1 MSSAVL
7 TNVYNHY
14 LTAYAPKS
22 TSRYD
27 THKKSELRSIYN
39 SIVKLN
45 KESPWY
51 LETTSRSA
59 QEYAV
64 SLKESARL
72 FHNTIASLGG
82 LDDSQALAKKAAY
95 SSDPDTVS
103 ASYVGNTE
111 ESGADSPIPSLT
123 IQVQRLASSQ
133 ENMGAYLPDGEVA
146 LPPDTYSFD
155 ISINDLNYE
164 FQFNINEG
172 DTNREVQQRLVRLIN
187 NAGIGITAQ
196 LDAGESR
203 SSIRLQSA
211 VSGLPEGKSEIFRIT
226 DEHTSKTAGA
236 VEYFGLDYISRQ
248 PANSSF
254 LLNGEER
261 STASNTF
268 TISRMYEIELKAVS
282 QPDTDVTVGLK
293 TDTESLTDNVSSLI
307 GGYNTFI
314 NAAASYRQTQ
324 SLSGRLVREMSRI
337 ASHYQS
343 SMESMGIR
351 LQPDN
356 TLAIDEA
363 VLKESASSPDGGFS
377 YDTLKDFASSL
388 IRKTNQVTLDP
399 MSYVN
404 RTIVAYKNPGHNFAS
419 PYITSAYSGMMFNSY
434 C

>member
-1 MSSAVL
+1 MSNAIL

-22 TSRYD
+22 TTQYD

-64 SLKESARL
+64 NLKESARL

-95 SSDPDTVS
+95 SSDSGVIAATF
-103 ASYVGNTE
+103 VGKT
-111 ESGADSPIPSLT
+111 GDGSPVPTLKM
-123 IQVQRLASSQ
+123 QVNGLATSQ
-133 ENMGAYLPDGEVA
+133 ENMGTYLADGTVGLA
-146 LPPDTYSFD
+146 PDTYSFD
-155 ISINDLNYE
+155 VSINDLNYE
-164 FQFNINEG
+164 FQFNINEN
-172 DTNREVQQRLVRLIN
+172 DTNKDVQQRLVRLIN
-187 NAGIGITAQ
+187 NADIGIQAR
-196 LDAGESR
+196 LDEGNAR
-203 SSIRLQSA
+203 SSIRLFSQNT
-211 VSGLPEGKSEIFRIT
+211 GLPEGKSEIFRIT
-226 DEHTSKTAGA
+226 DDRTSKTSGA

-261 STASNTF
+261 STSSNTF
-268 TISRMYEIELKAVS
+268 TIGKMYEIELKAVS
-282 QPDTDVTVGLK
+282 APDTEVTIGLK
-293 TDTESLTDNVSSLI
+293 TDTESLTDNVSALI
-307 GGYNTFI
+307 GSYNTFI
-314 NAAASYRQTQ
+314 STASSYQ
-324 SLSGRLVREMSRI
+324 SSERLSGRLVREMSRI
-337 ASHYQS
+337 AAHYQS

-351 LQPDN
+351 LGSDN
-356 TLAIDEA
+356 TLSIDEA
-363 VLKESASSPDGGFS
+363 LLKESASSSDGSFS

-388 IRKTNQVTLDP
+388 IRKTNQVSLDP
-399 MSYVN
+399 MNYVS

-419 PYITSAYSGMMFNSY
+419 PYVTSAYSGMMFNSY

>member
-1 MSSAVL
+1 MSNAIL

-22 TSRYD
+22 TTQYD

-64 SLKESARL
+64 NLKESARL

-95 SSDPDTVS
+95 SSDSGVIAATF
-103 ASYVGNTE
+103 VGNT
-111 ESGADSPIPSLT
+111 GDDSPVPTLRM
-123 IQVQRLASSQ
+123 QVNGLATSQ
-133 ENMGAYLPDGEVA
+133 ENMGTYLADGTVGLA
-146 LPPDTYSFD
+146 PDTYSFD
-155 ISINDLNYE
+155 VSINDLNYE
-164 FQFNINEG
+164 FQFNINEN
-172 DTNREVQQRLVRLIN
+172 DTNKDVQQRLVRLIN
-187 NAGIGITAQ
+187 NADIGIQAR
-196 LDAGESR
+196 LDEGNAR
-203 SSIRLQSA
+203 SSIRLFSQNT
-211 VSGLPEGKSEIFRIT
+211 GLPEGKSEIFRIT
-226 DEHTSKTAGA
+226 DDRTSKTSGA

-261 STASNTF
+261 STSSNTF
-268 TISRMYEIELKAVS
+268 TIGKMYEIELKAVS
-282 QPDTDVTVGLK
+282 APDTEVTIGLK
-293 TDTESLTDNVSSLI
+293 TDTESLTDNVSALI
-307 GGYNTFI
+307 GSYNTFI
-314 NAAASYRQTQ
+314 STASSYQ
-324 SLSGRLVREMSRI
+324 SSERLSGRLVREMSRI
-337 ASHYQS
+337 AAHYQS

-351 LQPDN
+351 LGSDN
-356 TLAIDEA
+356 TLSIDEA
-363 VLKESASSPDGGFS
+363 LLKESASSSDGSFS

-388 IRKTNQVTLDP
+388 IRKTNQVSLDP
-399 MSYVN
+399 MNYVS

-419 PYITSAYSGMMFNSY
+419 PYVTSAYSGMMFNSY

>member
-1 MSSAVL
+1 MSNAIL

-22 TSRYD
+22 TTQYD

-64 SLKESARL
+64 NLKESARL

-95 SSDPDTVS
+95 SSDSGVIAATF
-103 ASYVGNTE
+103 VGNI
-111 ESGADSPIPSLT
+111 GDDSPVPTLKMQVNSLAT
-123 IQVQRLASSQ
+123 SQ
-133 ENMGAYLPDGEVA
+133 ENMGTYLADGTVGLA
-146 LPPDTYSFD
+146 PDTYSFD
-155 ISINDLNYE
+155 VSINDLNYE
-164 FQFNINEG
+164 FQFNINEN
-172 DTNREVQQRLVRLIN
+172 DTKKDVQQRLVRLIN
-187 NAGIGITAQ
+187 NADIGIQAR
-196 LDAGESR
+196 LDEGNAR
-203 SSIRLQSA
+203 SSIRLFSQNT
-211 VSGLPEGKSEIFRIT
+211 GLPEGKSEIFRIT
-226 DEHTSKTAGA
+226 DDRTSKTSGA

-261 STASNTF
+261 STSSNTF
-268 TISRMYEIELKAVS
+268 TIGKMYEIELKAVS
-282 QPDTDVTVGLK
+282 APDTEVTIGLK
-293 TDTESLTDNVSSLI
+293 TDTESLTDNVSALI
-307 GGYNTFI
+307 GSYNTFI
-314 NAAASYRQTQ
+314 STASSYQNSER
-324 SLSGRLVREMSRI
+324 LSGRLVREMSRI
-337 ASHYQS
+337 AAHYQS

-351 LQPDN
+351 LGSDN
-356 TLAIDEA
+356 TLSIDEA
-363 VLKESASSPDGGFS
+363 LLKESASSSDGSFS

-388 IRKTNQVTLDP
+388 IRKTNQVSLDP
-399 MSYVN
+399 MNYVS

-419 PYITSAYSGMMFNSY
+419 PYVTSAYSGMMFNSY

>member
-1 MSSAVL
+1 MSNAIL

-22 TSRYD
+22 TTQYD

-64 SLKESARL
+64 NLKESARL

-95 SSDPDTVS
+95 SSDSGVIAATF
-103 ASYVGNTE
+103 VGNT
-111 ESGADSPIPSLT
+111 GDDNPVPTLRM
-123 IQVQRLASSQ
+123 QVNGLATSQ
-133 ENMGAYLPDGEVA
+133 ENMGTYLADGTVGLA
-146 LPPDTYSFD
+146 PDTYSFD
-155 ISINDLNYE
+155 VSINDLNYE
-164 FQFNINEG
+164 FQFNINEN
-172 DTNREVQQRLVRLIN
+172 DTNKDVQQRLVRLIN
-187 NAGIGITAQ
+187 NADIGIQAR
-196 LDAGESR
+196 LDEGNAR
-203 SSIRLQSA
+203 SSIRLFSQNT
-211 VSGLPEGKSEIFRIT
+211 GLPEGKSEIFRIT
-226 DEHTSKTAGA
+226 DDRTSKTSGA

-261 STASNTF
+261 STSSNTF
-268 TISRMYEIELKAVS
+268 TIGKMYEIELKAVS
-282 QPDTDVTVGLK
+282 APDTEVTIGLK
-293 TDTESLTDNVSSLI
+293 TDTESLTDNVSALI
-307 GGYNTFI
+307 GSYNTFI
-314 NAAASYRQTQ
+314 STASSYQ
-324 SLSGRLVREMSRI
+324 SSERLSGRLVREMSRI
-337 ASHYQS
+337 AAHYQS

-351 LQPDN
+351 LGSDN
-356 TLAIDEA
+356 TLSIDEA
-363 VLKESASSPDGGFS
+363 LLKESASSSDGSFS

-388 IRKTNQVTLDP
+388 IRKTNQVSLDP
-399 MSYVN
+399 MNYVS

-419 PYITSAYSGMMFNSY
+419 PYVTSAYSGMMFNSY

>member
-1 MSSAVL
+1 MSNAIL

-22 TSRYD
+22 TTQYD

-64 SLKESARL
+64 NLKESARL
-72 FHNTIASLGG
+72 FHNTVASLGG

-95 SSDPDTVS
+95 SSDSGVIAATF
-103 ASYVGNTE
+103 VGST
-111 ESGADSPIPSLT
+111 GDDSPVPTLKMQVNSLAT
-123 IQVQRLASSQ
+123 SQ
-133 ENMGAYLPDGEVA
+133 ENMGTYLADGTVGLA
-146 LPPDTYSFD
+146 PDTYSFD
-155 ISINDLNYE
+155 VSINDLNYE
-164 FQFNINEG
+164 FQFNINEN
-172 DTNREVQQRLVRLIN
+172 DTNKDVQQRLVRLIN
-187 NAGIGITAQ
+187 NADIGIQAR
-196 LDAGESR
+196 LDEGNAR
-203 SSIRLQSA
+203 SSIRLFSQNT
-211 VSGLPEGKSEIFRIT
+211 GLPEGKSEIFRIT
-226 DEHTSKTAGA
+226 DDRTSKTSGA

-261 STASNTF
+261 STSSNTF
-268 TISRMYEIELKAVS
+268 TIGKMYEIELKAVS
-282 QPDTDVTVGLK
+282 APDTEVTIGLK
-293 TDTESLTDNVSSLI
+293 TDNESLTDNVSALI
-307 GGYNTFI
+307 GSYNTFI
-314 NAAASYRQTQ
+314 STASSYQ
-324 SLSGRLVREMSRI
+324 SSERLSGRLVREMSRI
-337 ASHYQS
+337 AAHYQS

-351 LQPDN
+351 LGSDN
-356 TLAIDEA
+356 TLSIDEA
-363 VLKESASSPDGGFS
+363 LLKESASSSDGSFS

-388 IRKTNQVTLDP
+388 IRKTNQVSLDP
-399 MSYVN
+399 MNYVS

-419 PYITSAYSGMMFNSY
+419 PYVTSAYSGMMFNSY

>member
-1 MSSAVL
+1 MSNAIL

-22 TSRYD
+22 TTQYD

-64 SLKESARL
+64 NLKESARL

-95 SSDPDTVS
+95 SSDSGVIAATF
-103 ASYVGNTE
+103 VGNT
-111 ESGADSPIPSLT
+111 DDDNPVPTLKM
-123 IQVQRLASSQ
+123 QVNGLATSQ
-133 ENMGAYLPDGEVA
+133 ENMGTYLADGTVGLA
-146 LPPDTYSFD
+146 PDTYSFD
-155 ISINDLNYE
+155 VSINDLNYE
-164 FQFNINEG
+164 FQFNINEN
-172 DTNREVQQRLVRLIN
+172 DTNKDVQQRLVRLIN
-187 NAGIGITAQ
+187 NADIGIQAR
-196 LDAGESR
+196 LDEGNAR
-203 SSIRLQSA
+203 SSIRLFSQNT
-211 VSGLPEGKSEIFRIT
+211 GLSEGKSEIFRIT
-226 DEHTSKTAGA
+226 DDRTSKTSGA

-261 STASNTF
+261 STSSNTF
-268 TISRMYEIELKAVS
+268 TIGKMYEIELKAVS
-282 QPDTDVTVGLK
+282 APDTEVTIGLK
-293 TDTESLTDNVSSLI
+293 TDTESLTDNVSALI
-307 GGYNTFI
+307 GSYNTFI
-314 NAAASYRQTQ
+314 STASSYQ
-324 SLSGRLVREMSRI
+324 SSERLSGRLVREMSRI
-337 ASHYQS
+337 AAHYQS

-351 LQPDN
+351 LGSDN
-356 TLAIDEA
+356 TLSIDEA
-363 VLKESASSPDGGFS
+363 LLKESASSSDGSFS

-388 IRKTNQVTLDP
+388 IRKTNQVSLDP
-399 MSYVN
+399 MNYVS

-419 PYITSAYSGMMFNSY
+419 PYVTSAYSGMMFNSY

>member
-1 MSSAVL
+1 MSNAIL

-22 TSRYD
+22 TTQYD

-64 SLKESARL
+64 NLKESARL

-95 SSDPDTVS
+95 SSDSGVIAATF
-103 ASYVGNTE
+103 VGNT
-111 ESGADSPIPSLT
+111 GDDSPVPTLKM
-123 IQVQRLASSQ
+123 QVNGLATSQ
-133 ENMGAYLPDGEVA
+133 ENMGTYLADGTVGLA
-146 LPPDTYSFD
+146 PDTYSFD
-155 ISINDLNYE
+155 VSINDLNYE
-164 FQFNINEG
+164 FQFNINEN
-172 DTNREVQQRLVRLIN
+172 DTNKDVQQRLVRLIN
-187 NAGIGITAQ
+187 NADIGIQAR
-196 LDAGESR
+196 LDEGNAR
-203 SSIRLQSA
+203 SSIRLFSQNT
-211 VSGLPEGKSEIFRIT
+211 GLPEGKSEIFRIT
-226 DEHTSKTAGA
+226 DDRTSKTSGA

-261 STASNTF
+261 STSSNTF
-268 TISRMYEIELKAVS
+268 TIDKMYEIELKAVS
-282 QPDTDVTVGLK
+282 APDTEVTIGLK
-293 TDTESLTDNVSSLI
+293 TDTESLTDNVSALI
-307 GGYNTFI
+307 GSYNTFI
-314 NAAASYRQTQ
+314 STASSYQ
-324 SLSGRLVREMSRI
+324 SSERLSGRLVREMSRI
-337 ASHYQS
+337 AAHYQS

-351 LQPDN
+351 LGSDN
-356 TLAIDEA
+356 TLSIDEA
-363 VLKESASSPDGGFS
+363 LLKESASSSDGSFS

-388 IRKTNQVTLDP
+388 IRKTNQVSLDP
-399 MSYVN
+399 MNYVS

-419 PYITSAYSGMMFNSY
+419 PYVTSAYSGMMFNSY

>member
-1 MSSAVL
+1 MSNAIL

-22 TSRYD
+22 TTQYD

-64 SLKESARL
+64 NLKESARL

-95 SSDPDTVS
+95 SSDSGVIAATF
-103 ASYVGNTE
+103 VGNA
-111 ESGADSPIPSLT
+111 GDDSPVPTLRM
-123 IQVQRLASSQ
+123 QVNGLATSQ
-133 ENMGAYLPDGEVA
+133 ENMGTYLADGTVGLA
-146 LPPDTYSFD
+146 PDTYSFD
-155 ISINDLNYE
+155 VSINDLNYE
-164 FQFNINEG
+164 FQFNINEN
-172 DTNREVQQRLVRLIN
+172 DTNKDVQQRLVRLIN
-187 NAGIGITAQ
+187 NADIGIQAR
-196 LDAGESR
+196 LDEGNAR
-203 SSIRLQSA
+203 SSIRLFSQNT
-211 VSGLPEGKSEIFRIT
+211 GLPEGKSEIFRIT
-226 DEHTSKTAGA
+226 DDRTSKTSGA

-261 STASNTF
+261 STSSNTF
-268 TISRMYEIELKAVS
+268 TIGKMYEIELKAVS
-282 QPDTDVTVGLK
+282 APDTEVTIGLK
-293 TDTESLTDNVSSLI
+293 TDTESLTDNVSALI
-307 GGYNTFI
+307 GSYNTFI
-314 NAAASYRQTQ
+314 STASSYQ
-324 SLSGRLVREMSRI
+324 SSERLSGRLVREMSRI
-337 ASHYQS
+337 AAHYQS

-351 LQPDN
+351 LGSDN
-356 TLAIDEA
+356 TLSIDEA
-363 VLKESASSPDGGFS
+363 LLKESASSSDGSFS

-388 IRKTNQVTLDP
+388 IRKINQVSLDP
-399 MSYVN
+399 MNYVS

-419 PYITSAYSGMMFNSY
+419 PYVTSAYSGMMFNSY

>member
-1 MSSAVL
+1 MSNAIL

-22 TSRYD
+22 TTQYD

-64 SLKESARL
+64 NLKESARL

-95 SSDPDTVS
+95 SSDSGVIAATF
-103 ASYVGNTE
+103 VGNT
-111 ESGADSPIPSLT
+111 GDDNPVPTLKM
-123 IQVQRLASSQ
+123 QVNGLATSQ
-133 ENMGAYLPDGEVA
+133 ENMGTYLADGTVGLA
-146 LPPDTYSFD
+146 PDTYSFD
-155 ISINDLNYE
+155 VSINDLNYE
-164 FQFNINEG
+164 FQFNINEN
-172 DTNREVQQRLVRLIN
+172 DTNKDVQQRLVRLIN
-187 NAGIGITAQ
+187 NADIGIQAR
-196 LDAGESR
+196 LDEGNAR
-203 SSIRLQSA
+203 SSIRLFSQNT
-211 VSGLPEGKSEIFRIT
+211 GLPEGKSEIFRIT
-226 DEHTSKTAGA
+226 DDRTSKTSGA

-261 STASNTF
+261 STSSNTF
-268 TISRMYEIELKAVS
+268 TIGKMYEIELKAVS
-282 QPDTDVTVGLK
+282 APDTEVTIGLK
-293 TDTESLTDNVSSLI
+293 TDTESLTDNVSALI
-307 GGYNTFI
+307 GSYNTFI
-314 NAAASYRQTQ
+314 STASSYQ
-324 SLSGRLVREMSRI
+324 SSERLSGRLVREMSRI
-337 ASHYQS
+337 AAHYQS

-351 LQPDN
+351 LGSDN
-356 TLAIDEA
+356 TLSIDEA
-363 VLKESASSPDGGFS
+363 LLKESASSSDGSFS

-388 IRKTNQVTLDP
+388 IWKTNQVSLDP
-399 MSYVN
+399 MNYVS

-419 PYITSAYSGMMFNSY
+419 PYVTSAYSGMMFNSY

>member
-1 MSSAVL
+1 MSNAIL

-22 TSRYD
+22 TTQYD

-64 SLKESARL
+64 NLKESARL

-95 SSDPDTVS
+95 SSDSGVIAATF
-103 ASYVGNTE
+103 VGNI
-111 ESGADSPIPSLT
+111 GDDSPVPTLKMQVNSLAT
-123 IQVQRLASSQ
+123 SQ
-133 ENMGAYLPDGEVA
+133 ENMGTYLADGTVGLA
-146 LPPDTYSFD
+146 PDTYSFD
-155 ISINDLNYE
+155 VSINDLNYE
-164 FQFNINEG
+164 FQFNINEN
-172 DTNREVQQRLVRLIN
+172 DTNKDVQQRLVRLIN
-187 NAGIGITAQ
+187 NADIGIQAR
-196 LDAGESR
+196 LDEGNAR
-203 SSIRLQSA
+203 SSIRLFSQNT
-211 VSGLPEGKSEIFRIT
+211 GLPEGKSEIFRIT
-226 DEHTSKTAGA
+226 DDRTSKTSGA

-261 STASNTF
+261 STSSNTF
-268 TISRMYEIELKAVS
+268 TIGKMYEIELKAVS
-282 QPDTDVTVGLK
+282 APDTEVTIGLK
-293 TDTESLTDNVSSLI
+293 TDTESLTDNVSALI
-307 GGYNTFI
+307 GSYNTFI
-314 NAAASYRQTQ
+314 STASSYQNSER
-324 SLSGRLVREMSRI
+324 LSGRLVREMSRI
-337 ASHYQS
+337 AAHYQS

-351 LQPDN
+351 LGSDN
-356 TLAIDEA
+356 TLSIDEA
-363 VLKESASSPDGGFS
+363 LLKESASSSDGSFS

-388 IRKTNQVTLDP
+388 IRKTNQVSLDP
-399 MSYVN
+399 MNYVS

-419 PYITSAYSGMMFNSY
+419 PYVTSAYSGMMFNSY

>member
-1 MSSAVL
+1 MSNAIL

-22 TSRYD
+22 TTQYD

-64 SLKESARL
+64 NLKESARL
-72 FHNTIASLGG
+72 FHNTIVSLGG

-95 SSDPDTVS
+95 SSDSGVIAATF
-103 ASYVGNTE
+103 VGNT
-111 ESGADSPIPSLT
+111 GDDSPVPTLRM
-123 IQVQRLASSQ
+123 QVNGLATSQ
-133 ENMGAYLPDGEVA
+133 ENMGTYLADGTVGLA
-146 LPPDTYSFD
+146 PDTYSFD
-155 ISINDLNYE
+155 VSINDLNYE
-164 FQFNINEG
+164 FQFNINEN
-172 DTNREVQQRLVRLIN
+172 DTNKDVQQRLVRLIN
-187 NAGIGITAQ
+187 NADIGIQAR
-196 LDAGESR
+196 LDEGNAR
-203 SSIRLQSA
+203 SSIRLFSQNT
-211 VSGLPEGKSEIFRIT
+211 GLPEGKSESFRIT
-226 DEHTSKTAGA
+226 DDRTSKTSGA

-261 STASNTF
+261 STSSNTF
-268 TISRMYEIELKAVS
+268 TIGKMYEIELKAVS
-282 QPDTDVTVGLK
+282 APDTEVTIGLK
-293 TDTESLTDNVSSLI
+293 TDTESLTDNVSALI
-307 GGYNTFI
+307 GSYNTFI
-314 NAAASYRQTQ
+314 STASSYQ
-324 SLSGRLVREMSRI
+324 SSERLSGRLVREMSRI
-337 ASHYQS
+337 AAHYQS

-351 LQPDN
+351 LGSDN
-356 TLAIDEA
+356 SLSIDEA
-363 VLKESASSPDGGFS
+363 LLKESASSSDGSFS

-388 IRKTNQVTLDP
+388 IRKTNQVSLDP
-399 MSYVN
+399 MNYVS

-419 PYITSAYSGMMFNSY
+419 PYVTSAYSGMMFNSY

>member
-1 MSSAVL
+1 MSNAIL

-22 TSRYD
+22 TTQYD

-64 SLKESARL
+64 NLKESARL
-72 FHNTIASLGG
+72 FHNTVASLGG

-95 SSDPDTVS
+95 SSDSGVIAATF
-103 ASYVGNTE
+103 VGST
-111 ESGADSPIPSLT
+111 GDDSPVPTLKMQVNSLAT
-123 IQVQRLASSQ
+123 SQ
-133 ENMGAYLPDGEVA
+133 ENMGTYLADGTVGLA
-146 LPPDTYSFD
+146 PDTYSFD
-155 ISINDLNYE
+155 VSINDLNYE
-164 FQFNINEG
+164 FQFNINEN
-172 DTNREVQQRLVRLIN
+172 DTNKDVQQRLVRLIN
-187 NAGIGITAQ
+187 NADIGIQAR
-196 LDAGESR
+196 LDEGNAR
-203 SSIRLQSA
+203 SSIRLFSQNT
-211 VSGLPEGKSEIFRIT
+211 GLPEGKSEIFRIT
-226 DEHTSKTAGA
+226 DDRTSKTSGA

-261 STASNTF
+261 STSSNTF
-268 TISRMYEIELKAVS
+268 TIGKMYEIELKAVS
-282 QPDTDVTVGLK
+282 APDTEVTIGLK
-293 TDTESLTDNVSSLI
+293 TDTESLTDNVSALI
-307 GGYNTFI
+307 GSYNTFI
-314 NAAASYRQTQ
+314 STASSYQ
-324 SLSGRLVREMSRI
+324 SSERLSGRLVREMSRI
-337 ASHYQS
+337 AAHYQS

-351 LQPDN
+351 LGSDN
-356 TLAIDEA
+356 TLSIDEA
-363 VLKESASSPDGGFS
+363 LLKESASSSDGSFS

-388 IRKTNQVTLDP
+388 IQKTNQVSLDP
-399 MSYVN
+399 MNYVS

-419 PYITSAYSGMMFNSY
+419 PYVTSAYSGMMFNSY

>member
-1 MSSAVL
+1 MSNAIL

-22 TSRYD
+22 TTQYD

-64 SLKESARL
+64 NLKESARL
-72 FHNTIASLGG
+72 FHNTVASLGG

-95 SSDPDTVS
+95 SSDSGVIAATF
-103 ASYVGNTE
+103 VGNT
-111 ESGADSPIPSLT
+111 GDDSPVPTLKMQVNSLAT
-123 IQVQRLASSQ
+123 SQ
-133 ENMGAYLPDGEVA
+133 ENMGTYLADGTVGLA
-146 LPPDTYSFD
+146 PDTYSFD
-155 ISINDLNYE
+155 VSINDLNYE
-164 FQFNINEG
+164 FQFNINEN
-172 DTNREVQQRLVRLIN
+172 DTNKDVQQRLVRLIN
-187 NAGIGITAQ
+187 NADIGIQAR
-196 LDAGESR
+196 LDEGNAR
-203 SSIRLQSA
+203 SSIRLFSQNT
-211 VSGLPEGKSEIFRIT
+211 GLPEGKSEIFRIT
-226 DEHTSKTAGA
+226 DDRTSKASGA

-261 STASNTF
+261 STSSNTF
-268 TISRMYEIELKAVS
+268 TIGKMYEIELKAVS
-282 QPDTDVTVGLK
+282 APDTEVTIGLK
-293 TDTESLTDNVSSLI
+293 TDIESLTDNVSALI
-307 GGYNTFI
+307 GSYNTFI
-314 NAAASYRQTQ
+314 STASSYQ
-324 SLSGRLVREMSRI
+324 SSERLSGRLVREMSRI
-337 ASHYQS
+337 AAHYQS

-351 LQPDN
+351 LGSDN
-356 TLAIDEA
+356 TLSIDEA
-363 VLKESASSPDGGFS
+363 LLKESASSSDGSFS

-388 IRKTNQVTLDP
+388 IRKTNQVSLDP
-399 MSYVN
+399 MNYVS

-419 PYITSAYSGMMFNSY
+419 PYVTSAYSGMMFNSY

>member
-1 MSSAVL
+1 MSNAIL

-22 TSRYD
+22 TTQYD

-64 SLKESARL
+64 NLKESARL

-95 SSDPDTVS
+95 SSDSGVIAATF
-103 ASYVGNTE
+103 VGNT
-111 ESGADSPIPSLT
+111 GDDSPVPTLRM
-123 IQVQRLASSQ
+123 QVNGLATSQ
-133 ENMGAYLPDGEVA
+133 ENMGTYLADGTVGLA
-146 LPPDTYSFD
+146 PDTYSFD
-155 ISINDLNYE
+155 VSINDLNYE
-164 FQFNINEG
+164 FQFNINEN
-172 DTNREVQQRLVRLIN
+172 DTNKDVQQRLVRLIN
-187 NAGIGITAQ
+187 NADIGIQAR
-196 LDAGESR
+196 LDEGNAR
-203 SSIRLQSA
+203 SSIRLFSQNT
-211 VSGLPEGKSEIFRIT
+211 GLPEGKSEIFRIT
-226 DEHTSKTAGA
+226 DDRTSKTSGA

-261 STASNTF
+261 STSSNTF
-268 TISRMYEIELKAVS
+268 TIGKMYEIELKAVS
-282 QPDTDVTVGLK
+282 APDTEVTIGLK
-293 TDTESLTDNVSSLI
+293 TDTESLTDNVSALI
-307 GGYNTFI
+307 GSYNTFI
-314 NAAASYRQTQ
+314 STASSYQ
-324 SLSGRLVREMSRI
+324 SSERLSGRLVREMSRI
-337 ASHYQS
+337 AAHYQS

-351 LQPDN
+351 LGSDN
-356 TLAIDEA
+356 TLSIDEA
-363 VLKESASSPDGGFS
+363 LLKESASSSDGSFS

-388 IRKTNQVTLDP
+388 IQKTNQVSLDP
-399 MSYVN
+399 MNYVS

-419 PYITSAYSGMMFNSY
+419 PYVTSAYSGMMFNSY

>member
-1 MSSAVL
+1 MSNAIL

-22 TSRYD
+22 TTQYD

-64 SLKESARL
+64 NLKESARL
-72 FHNTIASLGG
+72 FHNTVASLGG

-95 SSDPDTVS
+95 SSDSGVIAATF
-103 ASYVGNTE
+103 VGNT
-111 ESGADSPIPSLT
+111 GDDSPVPTLKMQVNSLAT
-123 IQVQRLASSQ
+123 SQ
-133 ENMGAYLPDGEVA
+133 ENMGTYLADGTVGLA
-146 LPPDTYSFD
+146 PDTYSFD
-155 ISINDLNYE
+155 VSINDLNYE
-164 FQFNINEG
+164 FQFNINEN
-172 DTNREVQQRLVRLIN
+172 DTNKDVQQRLVRLIN
-187 NAGIGITAQ
+187 NADIGIQAR
-196 LDAGESR
+196 LDEGNAR
-203 SSIRLQSA
+203 SSIRLFSQNT
-211 VSGLPEGKSEIFRIT
+211 GLPEGKSEIFRIT
-226 DEHTSKTAGA
+226 DDRTSKASGA

-261 STASNTF
+261 STSSNTF
-268 TISRMYEIELKAVS
+268 TIGKMYEIELKAVS
-282 QPDTDVTVGLK
+282 APDTEVTIGLK
-293 TDTESLTDNVSSLI
+293 TDTESLTDNVSALI
-307 GGYNTFI
+307 GSYNTFI
-314 NAAASYRQTQ
+314 STASSYQ
-324 SLSGRLVREMSRI
+324 SSERLSGRLVREMGRI
-337 ASHYQS
+337 AAHYQS

-351 LQPDN
+351 LGSDN
-356 TLAIDEA
+356 TLSIDEA
-363 VLKESASSPDGGFS
+363 LLKESASSSDGSFS

-388 IRKTNQVTLDP
+388 IRKTNQVSLDP
-399 MSYVN
+399 MNYVS

-419 PYITSAYSGMMFNSY
+419 PYVTSAYSGMMFNSY

>member
-1 MSSAVL
+1 MSNAIL

-22 TSRYD
+22 TTQYD

-64 SLKESARL
+64 NLKESARL

-95 SSDPDTVS
+95 SSDSGVIAATF
-103 ASYVGNTE
+103 VGNT
-111 ESGADSPIPSLT
+111 GDDSPVPTLRM
-123 IQVQRLASSQ
+123 QVNGLATSQ
-133 ENMGAYLPDGEVA
+133 ENMGTYLADGTVGLA
-146 LPPDTYSFD
+146 PDTYSFD
-155 ISINDLNYE
+155 VSINDLNYE
-164 FQFNINEG
+164 FQFNINEN
-172 DTNREVQQRLVRLIN
+172 DTNKDVQQRLVRLIN
-187 NAGIGITAQ
+187 NADIGIQAR
-196 LDAGESR
+196 LDEGNAR
-203 SSIRLQSA
+203 SSIRLFSQNT
-211 VSGLPEGKSEIFRIT
+211 GLPEGKSEIFRIT
-226 DEHTSKTAGA
+226 DDRTSKTSGA

-261 STASNTF
+261 STSSNTF
-268 TISRMYEIELKAVS
+268 TIGKMYEIELKAVS
-282 QPDTDVTVGLK
+282 APDTEVTIGLK
-293 TDTESLTDNVSSLI
+293 TDTESLTDNVSALI
-307 GGYNTFI
+307 GSYNTFI
-314 NAAASYRQTQ
+314 STASSYQ
-324 SLSGRLVREMSRI
+324 SSERLSGRLVREMSRI
-337 ASHYQS
+337 AAHYQS

-351 LQPDN
+351 LGSDN
-356 TLAIDEA
+356 SLSIDEA
-363 VLKESASSPDGGFS
+363 LLKESASSSDGSFS

-388 IRKTNQVTLDP
+388 IRKTNQVSLDP
-399 MSYVN
+399 MNYVS

-419 PYITSAYSGMMFNSY
+419 PYVTSAYSGMMFNSY